1 MVIVSITHVII
12 CNNNCCDECDSG
24 NKQPISQSAWLA
36 AHLNCQCRQRINSHY
51 KCLLNMLNVC
61 SVLYLLERP
70 DRGGAG
76 RLWPVPPSSC
86 WSVGRTHAAGQSQT
100 SPEVSTFALNLPSS
114 SSSLSQPA
122 EGEQTFLLYTP
133 TSLSR
138 AANNSTGNTG
148 GVGQAPTQASVR
160 PERHVPGTKDS
171 WPSAG

>member
-1 MVIVSITHVII
+1 MFSHCSSLSLVSIIVTITHVITCRTCPPI
-12 CNNNCCDECDSG
+12 CQTGCSFE
-24 NKQPISQSAWLA
+24 LF
-36 AHLNCQCRQRINSHY
+36 QCRQRINRYY

-70 DRGGAG
+70 DRGGSG
-76 RLWPVPPSSC
+76 RLWPVPPLSC

-100 SPEVSTFALNLPSS
+100 SPKASTSALNRPSS
-114 SSSLSQPA
+114 SSSLNQPA
-122 EGEQTFLLYTP
+122 DGEQTFLLHTS
-133 TSLSR
+133 TSLSG

-148 GVGQAPTQASVR
+148 GVLQAPTQASVR